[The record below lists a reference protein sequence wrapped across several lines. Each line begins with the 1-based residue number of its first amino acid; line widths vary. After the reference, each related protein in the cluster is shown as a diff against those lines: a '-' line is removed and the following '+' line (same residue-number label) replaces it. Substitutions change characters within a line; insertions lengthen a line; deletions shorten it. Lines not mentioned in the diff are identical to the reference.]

1 MAYKLV
7 YNWLPSSKYALKSPF
22 TMTPKYI
29 TIHNSANDA
38 SARNEIAYMI
48 RNDSPTGFHVAI
60 DDIEVIQAIPF
71 TRMAYHAGDGNGSG
85 NRESVGIEI
94 CYSKSGGERYRKA
107 EENAIEYTA
116 KLLIELKLTPDKVKY
131 HKEWSGK
138 NCPHRILDEGRE
150 HEFKKAIS
158 KRYAELI
165 APKPEVKPNQAK
177 PNHNELWRVYNAQGQ
192 QIGAFTNEDNAKRL
206 QSEYKG
212 STIKHFIDGKEVVS
226 NTVKPQPNKVE
237 LFRVFDKD
245 NNQVGA
251 YSKYD
256 HALVH
261 AEKING
267 IIGHYVNGK
276 LHATKNLAKDIREVT
291 ATKLNVRKG
300 SGTGHPIVG
309 QLSKGDKVEVKKD
322 MGNGW
327 VEIVK
332 PKGYVNKAYL
342 K

>member
-1 MAYKLV
+1 MAYKLIKDFI
-7 YNWLPSSKYALKSPF
+7 PTSKYPIKATYS
-22 TMTPKYI
+22 MTPKYV
-29 TIHNSANDA
+29 TIHNTANDA
-38 SARNEIAYMI
+38 SARNEIAYMV
-48 RNDSPTGFHVAI
+48 RNTNYTSYHVAI
-60 DDIEVIQAIPF
+60 DDIEAIQAIPF
-71 TRMAYHAGDGNGSG
+71 DRNSWACGDGTKGTG
-85 NRESVGIEI
+85 NRESVSIEI
-94 CYSKSGGERYRKA
+94 CYSKSGGDRYRKA
-107 EENAIEYTA
+107 EANAIEYTA
-116 KLLIELKLTPDKVKY
+116 RLLIELNLTPDKVKY

-150 HEFKKAIS
+150 YEFKKAIS

-165 APKPEVKPNQAK
+165 TPKPDVKPNYD
-177 PNHNELWRVYNAQGQ
+177 ELWRVYNSQGQ
-192 QIGAFTNEDNAKRL
+192 QIGAFTNEDYAKRL

-212 STIKHFIDGKEVVS
+212 STIKHFVDGKEVVS
-226 NTVKPQPNKVE
+226 NIVKPQPTRVD

-256 HALVH
+256 YALAH

-267 IIGHYVNGK
+267 IMRHYINGK
-276 LHATKNLAKDIREVT
+276 LNATKDLSKDIREVT

-300 SGTGHPIVG
+300 SGAGHPIVG
-309 QLSKGDKVEVKKD
+309 QVSKGDKVEVKKD

-327 VEIVK
+327 VEIVE
-332 PKGYVNKAYL
+332 PRGYVNKSYL